1 MVEFLSLVFNQIEI
15 VDTGKNLQV
24 KEDANRDPRVDYERG
39 IEYKNSP
46 SPKGMEAASWTGWRT
61 QTWERRTQ
69 IGGALSGQAGRRR
82 RRERVP

>member
-46 SPKGMEAASWTGWRT
+46 SPKGMEAAS
-61 QTWERRTQ
+61 
-69 IGGALSGQAGRRR
+69 
-82 RRERVP
+82 